1 MKRQAESLGMA
12 DGRVS
17 RETAL
22 SEGAR
27 VVPPRRDDGEG
38 CPWSTASDRHAA
50 LSSPGP
56 SPLPL
61 RRGRGASVAGR
72 GGSRGGDARS
82 HGEDGFAL
90 ERDRGC
96 DGRPAVHR
104 ALRCA
109 SGAARFVGNV
119 LAGWCGRAGHGPSLP
134 LRRARGSP
142 ENAAVEQAGCR
153 GWVPP
158 PPCQTS
164 SPSVTCRESGAR
176 AELESEC
183 RRGGAR
189 PVCQSACPRGHVSGE
204 VVSCDSSELEGPNGG
219 ARRTVLLCIPVYGV
233 GETPA
238 KRGGRTPPMY
248 TETSM

>member
-1 MKRQAESLGMA
+1 MA

-158 PPCQTS
+158 PPTS
-164 SPSVTCRESGAR
+164 DLLAVGDVQGIGGQSGAR
-176 AELESEC
+176 VRVPSRGCAAGLSVSVSERARE
-183 RRGGAR
+183 RRGG
-189 PVCQSACPRGHVSGE
+189 
-204 VVSCDSSELEGPNGG
+204 
-219 ARRTVLLCIPVYGV
+219 LL
-233 GETPA
+233 
-238 KRGGRTPPMY
+238 
-248 TETSM
+248 